1 MTVSTGAKI
10 FAAVL
15 AAIIIIQLAVVIF
28 LLATQWGHDEETG
41 I

>member
-10 FAAVL
+10 FAAVI
-15 AAIIIIQLAVVIF
+15 AAIIFIELLVVII
-28 LLATQWGHDEETG
+28 LLATQGHDDETG

>member
-10 FAAVL
+10 FAAVI
-15 AAIIIIQLAVVIF
+15 AAIIVIELLVVII
-28 LLATQWGHDEETG
+28 LLATQGHDDETG